1 MYKNL
6 ANNLFPI
13 NSHIVG
19 GSDEDEDDENEMID
33 KIPIVKEKEKKESKA
48 EPEPEPEPEKPEGEL
63 VRIIKDCS
71 YIKEYILIFLL
82 LIFIMVL
89 LLLYFTDIKEFIMGD
104 DLDYVKDSGFKRY
117 KQKKY
122 VWFSKKPENTGS
134 TTNEA

>member
-13 NSHIVG
+13 NSHIIG
-19 GSDEDEDDENEMID
+19 GSEEDEDDENEMID
-33 KIPIVKEKEKKESKA
+33 KKPIVKEEEKKELES
-48 EPEPEPEPEKPEGEL
+48 ESESESEPEKPEGEL

-104 DLDYVKDSGFKRY
+104 KINYVPYKDNKY
-117 KQKKY
+117 NQEKY

-134 TTNEA
+134 TN